1 MTFRAEHGQDRT
13 LRGVPLDVG
22 DVDPDPI
29 VQFRRW
35 ADDVVTAALPEPSA
49 MVLCT
54 APAGEAAQP
63 LGRFVLLRGV
73 DERGF
78 AFVSNR
84 GSQKGR
90 HLAANPNASL
100 VFPWYPIGRQ
110 VVVAGTVVLAPDD
123 ESDAYWVTR
132 PRGSQIAAWASDQ
145 SQPIADRAALEA
157 CWAESAD
164 RFGEG
169 PIPRPDFWG
178 MYRLAPSRI
187 EFWHQGEHRM
197 HDRLLYER
205 DGNQW
210 RISRLCP

>member
-1 MTFRAEHGQDRT
+1 M
-13 LRGVPLDVG
+13 PLDVG
-22 DVDPDPI
+22 DLDPDPI

-35 ADDVVTAALPEPSA
+35 AGDVVAAGLPEPTA

-84 GSQKGR
+84 GSRKGV
-90 HLAANPNASL
+90 HLAANPNACL
-100 VFPWYPIGRQ
+100 VFPWYPMGRQ
-110 VVVAGTVVLAPDD
+110 VVVTGAVAPAPDD

-145 SQPIADRAALEA
+145 SRPIADRAALEA
-157 CWAESAD
+157 SWNEIAA

-178 MYRLAPSRI
+178 MYCLAPSSI
-187 EFWHQGEHRM
+187 EFWNQGLHRM

-205 DGNQW
+205 DGGAW
-210 RISRLCP
+210 RVTRLCP